1 MNAAHLTLM
10 PPPSEPRLPP
20 SGFPGAPQRAAATRR
35 AITSLAHEP
44 FGAQVELQLATC
56 RRHGVGM
63 GVTWIRLLGLAEIGE
78 RHGLGAQRQL
88 VESVQQRLQGRLRH
102 VDKVCAVALD
112 TFGVALFDVR
122 EPVVPGIERRL
133 HRELSSPYRI
143 GGEIVQLQVLV
154 GSALS
159 PQSNHNAVEL
169 MRQAADASSVAQ
181 RA

>member
-1 MNAAHLTLM
+1 MNAAHLAI
-10 PPPSEPRLPP
+10 PSDARLPGSP
-20 SGFPGAPQRAAATRR
+20 SLQADAHRAASRR
-35 AITSLAHEP
+35 LAPGSAHEP

-63 GVTWIRLLGLAEIGE
+63 GVTWIRLLGLAEVGE
-78 RHGLGAQRQL
+78 QLGLGAQRQL
-88 VESVQQRLQGRLRH
+88 VESAQQRLQGRLRH

-122 EPVVPGIERRL
+122 PQVMPGIEQRL

-154 GSALS
+154 GSALA
-159 PQSNHNAVEL
+159 PQANLSAVEL
-169 MRQAADASSVAQ
+169 MRRAAETCLSP
-181 RA
+181 RG